1 MINWKQICL
10 CGALF
15 GGAPATAVAAAAPA
29 DARSS
34 APLATVTTDD
44 SVEIRVQGLMP
55 DGDEVEWKWGK
66 LVVPVESKPAAAF
79 AESYNDATVKR
90 VALVGG
96 EKPRLIVMFR
106 HGSKTAKKLTEA
118 STITNTGD
126 GFRVVIPRRHVL
138 EPPAPEPVAV
148 PAPVAAPAPVKASL
162 EPAPTPSPVAEAGQV
177 AAEPEPQEAVAAAA
191 VEAAEPVA
199 EGEPLLLPE
208 PDSGVGTSSIGPS
221 NKSMYGTIGFT
232 FVLLAIGG
240 VFVYWKRRSA
250 TTPGAPRGFTVMGNQ
265 VLGPKSRIVLM
276 GLGDRRMLLAV
287 SEAGTTVVDKWS
299 EDSDYVPSTSV
310 RAEGGLDESSLAAIE
325 FGMPVEPPTPRTKTK
340 RSTLKAYEPPAPD
353 ISEDENAE
361 STAVNGLRE
370 LRRQIELGQEEADE
384 DDAWSQALAAGIRR
398 SA

>member
-1 MINWKQICL
+1 MINWKHICL
-10 CGALF
+10 FGALL
-15 GGAPATAVAAAAPA
+15 GAAAPSAAQAASAPA

-106 HGSKTAKKLTEA
+106 HGSRTAKKLTEA

-138 EPPAPEPVAV
+138 EPPAPEPVAA
-148 PAPVAAPAPVKASL
+148 PAPVAEPAPVKAEPASVV
-162 EPAPTPSPVAEAGQV
+162 EPAPIVPEA
-177 AAEPEPQEAVAAAA
+177 EPQEAVAAAA
-191 VEAAEPVA
+191 VETAEPVA

-208 PDSGVGTSSIGPS
+208 PDSGVGSSSIGPS

-299 EDSDYVPSTSV
+299 EDSNYVPSTSV

-325 FGMPVEPPTPRTKTK
+325 FGMPVEAPTPRNKTK
-340 RSTLKAYEPPAPD
+340 VTPLQAYEPPAPD

-370 LRRQIELGQEEADE
+370 LRRQIERGQEEADE

>member
-1 MINWKQICL
+1 MIDWTRVCL
-10 CGALF
+10 WGALL
-15 GGAPATAVAAAAPA
+15 GAAAPSTVQAAAAPD

-55 DGDEVEWKWGK
+55 GGDEVEWKWGK
-66 LVVPVESKPAAAF
+66 LVVPVETKPTAAF
-79 AESYNDATVKR
+79 AESYTDETVKR

-106 HGSKTAKKLTEA
+106 HGSRTAKKLTEA

-138 EPPAPEPVAV
+138 EPPAPEPVA
-148 PAPVAAPAPVKASL
+148 
-162 EPAPTPSPVAEAGQV
+162 EPAPEPAAVKAPIAAAAVAEA
-177 AAEPEPQEAVAAAA
+177 APEPEPEPKADEAVAAAA
-191 VEAAEPVA
+191 VEVAEPVA
-199 EGEPLLLPE
+199 QGEPLNLPE
-208 PDSGVGTSSIGPS
+208 PDAGVGSSSVGPS
-221 NKSMYGTIGFT
+221 SKSMYGTLGFT

-240 VFVYWKRRSA
+240 VFLYWKRRSGA
-250 TTPGAPRGFTVMGNQ
+250 APGTPRGFTVMGNQ

-299 EDSDYVPSTSV
+299 EDSGYVPSTSV
-310 RAEGGLDESSLAAIE
+310 RAEGGLDEGSLAAIE
-325 FGMPVEPPTPRTKTK
+325 FGMPVEPPSRRSKTM
-340 RSTLKAYEPPAPD
+340 RDTLRAYEPPAPD

-361 STAVNGLRE
+361 STAVKGLRA
-370 LRRQIELGQEEADE
+370 LRQQIENGPEDTDE

>member
-1 MINWKQICL
+1 MIDWKRVCL
-10 CGALF
+10 WGALL
-15 GGAPATAVAAAAPA
+15 GAAAPA
-29 DARSS
+29 TTQAAEAPTDARSS

-79 AESYNDATVKR
+79 AESYTDATVKR

-106 HGSKTAKKLTEA
+106 HGSRTAKKLTEA
-118 STITNTGD
+118 STITHTGD

-138 EPPAPEPVAV
+138 APPAPEPAAV
-148 PAPVAAPAPVKASL
+148 PTPVAEPTVAKAPAVAAPTAEPVPAAP
-162 EPAPTPSPVAEAGQV
+162 E
-177 AAEPEPQEAVAAAA
+177 AAEKAPIAAAA
-191 VEAAEPVA
+191 VEVVEAAPEAEP
-199 EGEPLLLPE
+199 LNLPE
-208 PDSGVGTSSIGPS
+208 PGSDVGSSSIGPS
-221 NKSMYGTIGFT
+221 NKSMYGTLGFT

-240 VFVYWKRRSA
+240 VFVYWKRRNG

-276 GLGDRRMLLAV
+276 GLGNRRMLLAV

-310 RAEGGLDESSLAAIE
+310 HAEGGLDESSLAAIE
-325 FGMPVEPPTPRTKTK
+325 FGMPVDPPTPRRKAK
-340 RSTLKAYEPPAPD
+340 RDTLRAYEPPAPD
-353 ISEDENAE
+353 IAEDENAE
-361 STAVNGLRE
+361 STAVNGLRK
-370 LRRQIELGQEEADE
+370 LREQIESGQEEADE
-384 DDAWSQALAAGIRR
+384 DDAWSQALANGIRR